1 MSEQNRKFQ
10 LLPYNR
16 LDSAFP
22 WPIWLAGWVL
32 ILKAVFWIATEADVT
47 DQVSTIL
54 GIKYILFLIPFLIA
68 GFGIWNFK
76 RWAFYLTCCLCVL
89 EFIWFMAYPP
99 AMQSLAIIK
108 VSLVTVIFSW
118 AVYIVNGPASSILLV
133 ILSPM
138 LFKLAHKK

>member
-76 RWAFYLTCCLCVL
+76 RWAFYLTCCTAGFSVCIGIYMVYGLS
-89 EFIWFMAYPP
+89 ASH
-99 AMQSLAIIK
+99 A
-108 VSLVTVIFSW
+108 VSCD
-118 AVYIVNGPASSILLV
+118 Y
-133 ILSPM
+133 
-138 LFKLAHKK
+138 